1 MYSVEKT
8 RSLNFFKHFDFVLLI
23 SVLLLSII
31 GLLAISSA
39 TKSSP
44 DGSGMVIKQAVCIAL
59 GIIIAFTLS
68 VIDYKDFKILG
79 LILYSISLVLLV
91 YVLFKGVGGKNYG
104 SNSWI
109 LLPFGQQFQPAEL
122 AKITFIIVLSI
133 YFEKLKEKRVLKN
146 ILIIALLSILPIGLV
161 VLQQDFGTAM
171 VFVFIMFVLLF
182 AYGLRYRYL
191 IAAMVMSIPI
201 SLFAWFYVLNGAR
214 KARILIFLNPQLD
227 PQITGYQ
234 MIQAKRA
241 IGSGQMYGKGLFNG
255 VTTVPEQKN
264 DMIFTVIG
272 EQLGFIGAVIIIT
285 LIFFMLF
292 RCIYIAKNS
301 RDLFGSYLIIGL
313 TGMMGFHFL
322 ENIGANLGLL
332 PLTGIPLPFISYG
345 GTAMITNYLAIGI
358 MLSVS
363 MRRKRTIF
371 NSD

>member
-1 MYSVEKT
+1 
-8 RSLNFFKHFDFVLLI
+8 
-23 SVLLLSII
+23 
-31 GLLAISSA
+31 
-39 TKSSP
+39 
-44 DGSGMVIKQAVCIAL
+44 
-59 GIIIAFTLS
+59 
-68 VIDYKDFKILG
+68 
-79 LILYSISLVLLV
+79 
-91 YVLFKGVGGKNYG
+91 
-104 SNSWI
+104 
-109 LLPFGQQFQPAEL
+109 
-122 AKITFIIVLSI
+122 
-133 YFEKLKEKRVLKN
+133 
-146 ILIIALLSILPIGLV
+146 
-161 VLQQDFGTAM
+161 
-171 VFVFIMFVLLF
+171 
-182 AYGLRYRYL
+182 
-191 IAAMVMSIPI
+191 
-201 SLFAWFYVLNGAR
+201 
-214 KARILIFLNPQLD
+214 
-227 PQITGYQ
+227 